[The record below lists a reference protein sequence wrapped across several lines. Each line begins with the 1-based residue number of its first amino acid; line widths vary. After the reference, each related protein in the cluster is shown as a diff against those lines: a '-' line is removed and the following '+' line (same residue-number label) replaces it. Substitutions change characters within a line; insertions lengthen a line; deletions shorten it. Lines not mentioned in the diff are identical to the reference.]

1 MLKKMNKT
9 TKNNLITY
17 AMVILAFV
25 IMQILISA
33 GSISSLLQGLMV
45 PLMHL
50 YYSCSFTEP
59 GCWYPGR
66 AESWSCRFYV
76 RWCIYK
82 CLLFKMYKRCDR
94 FRWSAVFP
102 GTSDRNR
109 DSSDFRYADRNP
121 GTETER

>member
-1 MLKKMNKT
+1 MKMNKT

-25 IMQILISA
+25 IHADIDHVQEV
-33 GSISSLLQGLMV
+33 ISSLLQGLMV
-45 PLMHL
+45 PLCTYIIL
-50 YYSCSFTEP
+50 GSFTEP

-82 CLLFKMYKRCDR
+82 CLLFKHVQADVIASDGLR
-94 FRWSAVFP
+94 FFLALLI
-102 GTSDRNR
+102 GIG
-109 DSSDFRYADRNP
+109 DSSDCSVC
-121 GTETER
+121 